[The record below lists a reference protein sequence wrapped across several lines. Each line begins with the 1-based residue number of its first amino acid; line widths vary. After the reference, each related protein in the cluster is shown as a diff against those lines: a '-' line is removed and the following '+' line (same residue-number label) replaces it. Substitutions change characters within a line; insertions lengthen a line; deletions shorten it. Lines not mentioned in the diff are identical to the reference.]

1 MKIEVLTL
9 FPNMFDSLKESV
21 IGKALDK
28 EKFILNITDIR
39 DYSLDKHKKCDD
51 YPFGGGSGMVMTPQP
66 IFSKTF
72 FKQGNIKSFLPLA
85 PVTT

>member
-39 DYSLDKHKKCDD
+39 DYRSEERRVGKEC
-51 YPFGGGSGMVMTPQP
+51 M
-66 IFSKTF
+66 
-72 FKQGNIKSFLPLA
+72 
-85 PVTT
+85 